1 MKRFASIALVGAIA
15 SLAPSALA
23 FCPSYT
29 ASSSNNTRN
38 CAVEA
43 VPGQNPSV
51 AEWQDIFA
59 RIAKGPSAWGS
70 DGPSVPTIG
79 KGCGKP
85 EPLHQVEAHFP
96 CELLKAIAMAESSW
110 RQFCVPDRPAD
121 QVGGPSRT
129 IISFDCGYGVSQ
141 VTSGMR
147 TQDPTPDYDRQRV
160 AGDAVYNLATG
171 ARILAQK
178 WKAVQCVGDNQPD
191 IIEHWYSAVWAYNGL
206 AYVNN
211 PANPVHDA
219 NRGVYNPNAGGS
231 APYQEKVFG
240 WIENPPSASHWTS
253 VRLAYPNPGDMG
265 STGSP
270 PALPEPSCAS
280 PTDCVNKRVT
290 HPTACSSD
298 ETPDAGAAEPD
309 ASDDAGS
316 GAGGSGGS
324 GGAGGTGGGSGTGGN
339 GGTGGTGSSGN
350 GGGGGTSGTDPG
362 DDIDED
368 FPFPGGGQGGG
379 SRRNKDG
386 GTAEGYTVSCAC
398 HVPGER
404 SRGVG
409 GALVLALGLI
419 GLVTRRASSSP
430 R

>member
-1 MKRFASIALVGAIA
+1 MKRFASFALGCAIA

-29 ASSSNNTRN
+29 ASSTNNTRG
-38 CAVEA
+38 CAIEA

-59 RIAKGPSAWGS
+59 LVAKGASAWGS
-70 DGPSVPTIG
+70 NGPSVPTIG

-85 EPLHQVEAHFP
+85 EAMHQVEARFP
-96 CELLKAIAMAESSW
+96 CEVLKAIAMAESSW

-121 QVGGPSRT
+121 QVGGASRT

-160 AGDAVYNLATG
+160 AGDPVYNLATG

-178 WKAVQCVGDNQPD
+178 WKVVQCVGDNQPD
-191 IIEHWYSAVWAYNGL
+191 VIEHWYSALWAYNGL

-211 PANPVHDA
+211 PANPTHDA
-219 NRGVYNPNAGGS
+219 NRGVYNPKVGGS

-253 VRLAYPNPGDMG
+253 IGLAYPNPGDMS
-265 STGSP
+265 STGTP
-270 PALPEPSCAS
+270 PVLPEPSCAS

-290 HPTACSSD
+290 HATACSFD
-298 ETPDAGAAEPD
+298 EAPDAGAGEPD
-309 ASDDAGS
+309 AAFDDAGS
-316 GAGGSGGS
+316 GTGGSSGAGGGGTGPGGGGAGGGTGTGGGHAGADAGDEVDEPELPFPGDGEGGSGGS
-324 GGAGGTGGGSGTGGN
+324 RRRGGADDT
-339 GGTGGTGSSGN
+339 
-350 GGGGGTSGTDPG
+350 TS
-362 DDIDED
+362 
-368 FPFPGGGQGGG
+368 
-379 SRRNKDG
+379 
-386 GTAEGYTVSCAC
+386 EGYAVSCAC
-398 HVPGER
+398 HVPGGR
-404 SRGVG
+404 SSGVG
-409 GALVLALGLI
+409 GALVLALGII
-419 GLVTRRASSSP
+419 GLWTRRASSSP